1 MDSGSSRRLIR
12 ARLLGADAASDND
25 DRNDGEL
32 PRRRDFRKKM
42 SLVDL
47 IDGTIYDIS
56 DFVETTGSG
65 IIIKNIPA
73 KDYPMLLTFGDFID

>member
-1 MDSGSSRRLIR
+1 
-12 ARLLGADAASDND
+12 
-25 DRNDGEL
+25 
-32 PRRRDFRKKM
+32 M

-56 DFVETTGSG
+56 DFVEKTGSG
-65 IIIKNIPA
+65 ILIKNIPA